1 MTSHMELLDSWRDRP
16 RPVVLKDGQFMAS
29 IRWRRC
35 MASAALLTAWFGFC
49 LSGHDAAAG
58 TAPLRARPLPVNTIG
73 DLQTQVRTTAA
84 KVIPAV
90 VSIASTVMVHD
101 QTFSDEGLPFGMFK
115 DVPPRR
121 QYGQGSGV
129 IVSSDGYII
138 TNNHVV
144 ADAGNVEVILADR
157 RQFKGRVVATDPKTD
172 VAVVKINASGLPTA
186 SWGDSSALAVGDFV
200 LAIGNPLGLS
210 RTVTFGIVS
219 AVGRADVGVADV
231 EDFIQTDAP
240 INPGN
245 SGGAL
250 VNINGELVGINTAI
264 ASPTGGSVGVGFA
277 IPSNM
282 ARTAMQ
288 SLIKT
293 GRVVRG
299 FLGASTQDVTPLLA
313 KIFHLPDVKGSIV
326 TDLQQKGSAER
337 AGLKRGDVVVRFD
350 GRDVMDSGHLRNLM
364 AAAIIGSKHRIELI
378 RDGKLMQTDL
388 VVQEA
393 PRERVKKSQTADAAS
408 PTANPLAG
416 VIVDDVTSALARQMD
431 LPVNSGLVV
440 TDIEEGS
447 LAEVS
452 GLQPGDLILELNRQP
467 IPNFST
473 FQRLA
478 EPLRSSD
485 LALLLVNRQGNILY
499 IPIQGD

>member
-1 MTSHMELLDSWRDRP
+1 MSSAVRVLARP
-16 RPVVLKDGQFMAS
+16 MVAGMLAAVLAS
-29 IRWRRC
+29 
-35 MASAALLTAWFGFC
+35 SAE
-49 LSGHDAAAG
+49 AAG
-58 TAPLRARPLPVNTIG
+58 HLLPVAGGN
-73 DLQTQVRTTAA
+73 DLQNQVKATAS

-90 VSIASTVMVHD
+90 VSIASTVMVRD
-101 QTFSDEGLPFGMFK
+101 QAFSDETLPFGLFRE
-115 DVPPRR
+115 PPARR

-144 ADAGNVEVILADR
+144 ADAVDVEVILADR
-157 RQFKGRVVATDPKTD
+157 RQFKGKVVATDPKTD
-172 VAVVKINASGLPTA
+172 VAVVKIQSTNLPTVP
-186 SWGDSSALAVGDFV
+186 WGDSSNLAVGDFV

-219 AVGRADVGVADV
+219 AVGRADVGVADF

-250 VNINGELVGINTAI
+250 VNTSGELVGINTAI

-299 FLGASTQDVTPLLA
+299 FLGASTQDVTPLLG
-313 KIFHLPDVKGSIV
+313 KIFRLPDVKGAIV
-326 TDLQQKGSAER
+326 TDLQPKGSAEK
-337 AGLKRGDVVVRFD
+337 AGLKRGDVIERFD
-350 GRDVMDSGHLRNLM
+350 GRDIMDSGHLRNLI
-364 AAAIIGSKHRIELI
+364 AAATIGSKHRLDLV
-378 RDGKLMQTDL
+378 RDGKTMQVDL
-388 VVQEA
+388 TIQEA
-393 PRERVKKSQTADAAS
+393 PRERAKKSQAAATAAS
-408 PTANPLAG
+408 DGTHPLAG
-416 VIVDDVTSALARQMD
+416 VVFDDVTAPLARQMD
-431 LPVNSGLVV
+431 LPVNSGVVV

-447 LAEVS
+447 LAESS
-452 GLQPGDLILELNRQP
+452 GLQPGDVILELNRQS

-478 EPLRSSD
+478 DPMKSSD
-485 LALLLVNRQGNILY
+485 LALLLVNRQGTILY
-499 IPIQGD
+499 IPVRGE

>member
-1 MTSHMELLDSWRDRP
+1 MVRWHVGLVQGLVAWCL
-16 RPVVLKDGQFMAS
+16 VLGGVG
-29 IRWRRC
+29 
-35 MASAALLTAWFGFC
+35 SAG
-49 LSGHDAAAG
+49 AAG
-58 TAPLRARPLPVNTIG
+58 RLIPTAGGG
-73 DLQTQVRTTAA
+73 DLQNQIKSTAS

-90 VSIASTVMVHD
+90 VSIASTVMVRD
-101 QTFSDEGLPFGMFK
+101 QAFSDEALPFGLFK
-115 DVPPRR
+115 EPPPRR

-144 ADAGNVEVILADR
+144 ADAVDVEVILADR
-157 RQFKGRVVATDPKTD
+157 RQFKGKVVATDPKTD
-172 VAVVKINASGLPTA
+172 VAVVKIQATNLPMV
-186 SWGDSSALAVGDFV
+186 SWGDSAGLAVGDFV

-219 AVGRADVGVADV
+219 AVGRADVGVADF

-282 ARTAMQ
+282 ARAAMQ

-299 FLGASTQDVTPLLA
+299 FLGASTQDVTPLLG
-313 KIFHLPDVKGSIV
+313 KIFRLPDVKGAIV
-326 TDLQQKGSAER
+326 TDIHAKGSAEK
-337 AGLKRGDVVVRFD
+337 AGLRRGDVVERFD
-350 GRDVMDSGHLRNLM
+350 GRDVMDSGHLRNLV
-364 AAAIIGSKHRIELI
+364 AAAAIGSKHRLEVI
-378 RDGKLMQTDL
+378 RDGKPLQVDL
-388 VVQEA
+388 IVQEA
-393 PRERVKKSQTADAAS
+393 PRERMRKSQAETAAPSNAH
-408 PTANPLAG
+408 PLAG
-416 VIVDDVTSALARQMD
+416 VVFDDVTPPLARQMD
-431 LPVNSGLVV
+431 LAVNSGVVV

-447 LAEVS
+447 LAESS
-452 GLQPGDLILELNRQP
+452 GLQPGDVILELNRQP

-478 EPLRSSD
+478 DPLKPSD
-485 LALLLVNRQGNILY
+485 LALLLVNRQGTVIY
-499 IPIQGD
+499 IPVRAE

>member
-1 MTSHMELLDSWRDRP
+1 MLGYDISSNGSRFALMKRDRMTDRVGLLGRVLP
-16 RPVVLKDGQFMAS
+16 ALFLTFAVAHSVEASGRLVPVV
-29 IRWRRC
+29 
-35 MASAALLTAWFGFC
+35 
-49 LSGHDAAAG
+49 G
-58 TAPLRARPLPVNTIG
+58 TN
-73 DLQTQVRTTAA
+73 DLQNQVRSTAS

-90 VSIASTVMVHD
+90 VSIASTVMVRD
-101 QTFSDEGLPFGMFK
+101 QAFSDETLPFGLFK
-115 DVPPRR
+115 EPPARR

-144 ADAGNVEVILADR
+144 ADAVDVEVILADR
-157 RQFKGRVVATDPKTD
+157 RQFKGKVVATDPKTD
-172 VAVVKINASGLPTA
+172 VAVVKIQATNLPTVP
-186 SWGDSSALAVGDFV
+186 WGDSSNLDVADFV

-219 AVGRADVGVADV
+219 AVGRADVGVADF

-250 VNINGELVGINTAI
+250 VNTNGELVGINTAI

-282 ARTAMQ
+282 ARAAMQ

-299 FLGASTQDVTPLLA
+299 FLGASTQDVTPLLG
-313 KIFHLPDVKGSIV
+313 KVFRLPDVKGAIV
-326 TDLQQKGSAER
+326 TDLQPKGSAEK
-337 AGLKRGDVVVRFD
+337 AGLKRGDVVERFD
-350 GRDVMDSGHLRNLM
+350 GRDVMDSGHLRNLI
-364 AAAIIGSKHRIELI
+364 AAATIGSKHRLDLV
-378 RDGKLMQTDL
+378 RDGKTIQVELT
-388 VVQEA
+388 VQEA
-393 PRERVKKSQTADAAS
+393 PRERARKTQAAAS
-408 PTANPLAG
+408 TASGAHPLSG
-416 VIVDDVTSALARQMD
+416 VVFDDVTPPLARQMD
-431 LPVNSGLVV
+431 LPVNSGVVV

-447 LAEVS
+447 SAES
-452 GLQPGDLILELNRQP
+452 FGLQPGDVILELNRQP
-467 IPNFST
+467 IQNFAV

-478 EPLRSSD
+478 DPLKSND
-485 LALLLVNRQGNILY
+485 LALLLVNRQGTILY
-499 IPIQGD
+499 IPVRGE

>member
-1 MTSHMELLDSWRDRP
+1 MKMKWA
-16 RPVVLKDGQFMAS
+16 VG
-29 IRWRRC
+29 
-35 MASAALLTAWFGFC
+35 LTAGI
-49 LSGHDAAAG
+49 LLAAGPGQSATHLLPVANGHD
-58 TAPLRARPLPVNTIG
+58 
-73 DLQTQVRTTAA
+73 LQNQVKTTAI

-90 VSIASTVMVHD
+90 VSIASTVMVRD
-101 QTFSDEGLPFGMFK
+101 QAFSDETLPFGLFK
-115 DVPPRR
+115 EPPARR

-129 IVSSDGYII
+129 IVSPDGYIV

-144 ADAGNVEVILADR
+144 ADAVDVEVILADR
-157 RQFKGRVVATDPKTD
+157 RQYKGKVVATDPKTD
-172 VAVVKINASGLPTA
+172 VAVVKINGTNLPTVPWA
-186 SWGDSSALAVGDFV
+186 DSSTLAVGEFV

-219 AVGRADVGVADV
+219 AVGRADVGVADF

-250 VNINGELVGINTAI
+250 VNVNGELVGINTAI

-282 ARTAMQ
+282 ARAAMQ

-299 FLGASTQDVTPLLA
+299 FLGASTQDVTPSLG
-313 KIFHLPDVKGSIV
+313 KIFRLPDVKGAIV
-326 TDLQQKGSAER
+326 TDLQAKGSGER

-350 GRDVMDSGHLRNLM
+350 GRDVMDSGQLRNLV
-364 AAAIIGSKHRIELI
+364 AQSPIGSKHRLDLI
-378 RDGKLMQTDL
+378 RDGKAYQAELT
-388 VVQEA
+388 VQEA
-393 PRERVKKSQTADAAS
+393 PRERAKKSQTASAS
-408 PTANPLAG
+408 ASTAHPLTG
-416 VIVDDVTSALARQMD
+416 VVFDDVTPPLARQMD
-431 LPVNSGLVV
+431 LAVNSGVVV

-447 LAEVS
+447 LAESS
-452 GLQPGDLILELNRQP
+452 GLQPGDVVLELNRQP
-467 IPNFST
+467 VHNFAA

-478 EPLRSSD
+478 DPLKPTD
-485 LALLLVNRQGNILY
+485 LALLLVNRQGNALY
-499 IPIQGD
+499 IPIQGE

>member
-1 MTSHMELLDSWRDRP
+1 MKSSGLTKGLAVWAVIGGLTA
-16 RPVVLKDGQFMAS
+16 PVVGLSDTDRVF
-29 IRWRRC
+29 
-35 MASAALLTAWFGFC
+35 AAN
-49 LSGHDAAAG
+49 GHD
-58 TAPLRARPLPVNTIG
+58 
-73 DLQTQVRTTAA
+73 LQGQVRATAS

-90 VSIASTVMVHD
+90 VSIASTVMVRD
-101 QTFSDEGLPFGMFK
+101 QAFSDDALPFGLFK
-115 DVPPRR
+115 DPPARR

-129 IVSSDGYII
+129 IVSPDGYIV

-144 ADAGNVEVILADR
+144 ADAVDVEVVLADR
-157 RQFKGRVVATDPKTD
+157 RQYKGKVVATDPKTD
-172 VAVVKINASGLPTA
+172 VAVVKIQAANLPA
-186 SWGDSSALAVGDFV
+186 AVWGDSSQLAVGDFV

-219 AVGRADVGVADV
+219 AVGRADVGVADF

-250 VNINGELVGINTAI
+250 VNINGEVVGINTAI

-282 ARTAMQ
+282 ARAAMQ

-299 FLGASTQDVTPLLA
+299 FLGAATQDVSPPLG
-313 KIFHLPDVKGSIV
+313 KIFRLPDVKGAVI
-326 TDLQQKGSAER
+326 TDLQAKGSAER

-350 GRDVMDSGHLRNLM
+350 GRDVMDSGQLRNLV
-364 AAAIIGSKHRIELI
+364 AQAPIGSKHRLELI
-378 RDGKLMQTDL
+378 RDGKSYQTDL
-388 VVQEA
+388 VIQEA
-393 PRERVKKSQTADAAS
+393 PRERVKKNQAAAPAS
-408 PTANPLAG
+408 TLHPLSG
-416 VIVDDVTSALARQMD
+416 VMFDDVTPPLARQMD
-431 LPVNSGLVV
+431 LPVTSGVVV

-447 LAEVS
+447 LAEAS
-452 GLQPGDLILELNRQP
+452 GLQPGDVVLELNRQP
-467 IPNFST
+467 VNNFST

-478 EPLRSSD
+478 DPLKPTD
-485 LALLLVNRQGNILY
+485 LALLLVNRQGNVLY
-499 IPIQGD
+499 VPVQGE

>member
-1 MTSHMELLDSWRDRP
+1 MMKRWFAIHLWGAGLL
-16 RPVVLKDGQFMAS
+16 LA
-29 IRWRRC
+29 
-35 MASAALLTAWFGFC
+35 AALDPGRVAAATHLLPVAN
-49 LSGHDAAAG
+49 GHD
-58 TAPLRARPLPVNTIG
+58 
-73 DLQTQVRTTAA
+73 LQSQVKTTAI

-90 VSIASTVMVHD
+90 VSIASTVMVRD
-101 QTFSDEGLPFGMFK
+101 QAFSDETLPFGLFK
-115 DVPPRR
+115 EPPARR

-129 IVSSDGYII
+129 IVSPDGYII

-144 ADAGNVEVILADR
+144 ADAVDVEVILADR
-157 RQFKGRVVATDPKTD
+157 RQYKGKVVATDPKTD
-172 VAVVKINASGLPTA
+172 VAVVKINAINLPTVP
-186 SWGDSSALAVGDFV
+186 WGDSSTLAVGEFV

-219 AVGRADVGVADV
+219 AVGRADVGVADF

-250 VNINGELVGINTAI
+250 VNVNGELVGINTAI

-282 ARTAMQ
+282 ARAAMQ

-299 FLGASTQDVTPLLA
+299 FLGASTQDVTPLLG
-313 KIFHLPDVKGSIV
+313 KIFRLPDVKGAIV
-326 TDLQQKGSAER
+326 TDLQAKGSAER

-350 GRDVMDSGHLRNLM
+350 GRDVMDSGHLRNLVAQ
-364 AAAIIGSKHRIELI
+364 AAIGSKHRLELM
-378 RDGKLMQTDL
+378 REGKSYQAEL

-393 PRERVKKSQTADAAS
+393 PKERAKKSQAAS
-408 PTANPLAG
+408 ATASTAHPLAG
-416 VIVDDVTSALARQMD
+416 VVFDDVTPPLARQMD
-431 LPVNSGLVV
+431 LAVTTGVVV

-447 LAEVS
+447 LAEAS
-452 GLQPGDLILELNRQP
+452 GLQPGDVVLELNRQP
-467 IPNFST
+467 VHNFNT

-478 EPLRSSD
+478 DPLKPTD
-485 LALLLVNRQGNILY
+485 LALLLVNRQGNALY
-499 IPIQGD
+499 IPIQGE